1 MLFIGSWAPAI
12 YFMNVSS
19 ALIIDKDYD
28 IWTSVCSWRTL
39 TFPEH
44 ILGSRSGCWPEAC
57 VRASYTPTYDT
68 SKIRLAGFQ
77 HIPVGLAMHL
87 LSFKEY
93 CSRSTRVFHG
103 VAKGLYFVLQWTTR
117 LCRAFLW
124 TIHSF
129 TSAFLLTQL
138 HSLLNLLPFQG
149 LCACCTLFFQS
160 SAESLPHFLL
170 PPLLPSPPPELLE

>member
-1 MLFIGSWAPAI
+1 
-12 YFMNVSS
+12 MNVSS

-77 HIPVGLAMHL
+77 HIPVGLQSPSYPLKNTAAGLPGCFTVLPKASILCSSEPRDCAGHSSEPSIHSL
-87 LSFKEY
+87 LLCYSLSY
-93 CSRSTRVFHG
+93 TVFWTCFPFR
-103 VAKGLYFVLQWTTR
+103 AFVLAAHCSSRAVQ
-117 LCRAFLW
+117 RAFL
-124 TIHSF
+124 ISF
-129 TSAFLLTQL
+129 CL
-138 HSLLNLLPFQG
+138 HFCPALP
-149 LCACCTLFFQS
+149 QS
-160 SAESLPHFLL
+160 Y
-170 PPLLPSPPPELLE
+170 